1 MIVMTDKD
9 VIFHFISRLSEY
21 PVIKTI
27 TGFFLWIAK
36 ALFGPIFRAAY
47 GAVGILYILDFIAGY
62 SYAWMNPQIKPDSRR
77 MFHGLVKLLIYLL
90 LLIVGYQASSVMF
103 GSFIQSVI
111 EAFVVL
117 TEVKSILENIKK
129 IADLK
134 GVHIPFLDALT
145 VMVQG
150 KLNETIQRKG

>member
-1 MIVMTDKD
+1 MNDKEA
-9 VIFHFISRLSEY
+9 VLHFFDRLGEC
-21 PVIKTI
+21 PAVKLIAGI
-27 TGFFLWIAK
+27 FLWLGK
-36 ALFGPIFRAAY
+36 ALFGPVFRAAY
-47 GAVGILYILDFIAGY
+47 GAVGVLYILDFITGY
-62 SYAWMNPQIKPDSRR
+62 SYAWMSPQIKPDSRR

-90 LLIVGYQASSVMF
+90 LLIVGHQATSVMF

-117 TEVKSILENIKK
+117 TEVKSILENLKT
-129 IADLK
+129 IADFK

-150 KLNETIQRKG
+150 KLNETTQRKG